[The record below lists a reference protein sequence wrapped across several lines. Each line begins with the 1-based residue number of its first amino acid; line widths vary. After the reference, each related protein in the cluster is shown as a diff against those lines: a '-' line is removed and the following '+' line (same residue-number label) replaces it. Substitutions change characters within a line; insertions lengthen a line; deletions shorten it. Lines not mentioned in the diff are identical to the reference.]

1 METTGRERMD
11 YDLLIVGA
19 GPAGLAAAI
28 RARQL
33 DPDISICV
41 LEKGSEPGAHIL
53 SGAVLD
59 PRALTELIP
68 DWEARGAPM
77 GVPVTRDEFWL
88 LGPAGGLRMPHA
100 LMPPFLSNR
109 GMRVASLGNL
119 VRWLAERAE
128 EMGVEIY
135 PGFAASRP
143 IHDESGRLRG
153 VVAGEMGLDR
163 EGRRKPEYEP
173 GVELHGRYVI
183 VAEGARGSLAK
194 EIIARHR
201 LDEGRPPQKYGLGIK
216 ELWELEPGRHRPGF
230 VMHSMGWPLGL
241 RTGGGGF
248 VYHLED
254 GIAAVGFVTHLD
266 YDNPWLSPYEE
277 FQRFKHHPVV
287 AEMLEGGRRIAYG
300 ARALTEGGWQSVP
313 RLAFPGGVLTGASAG
328 FMNLPRIKGSH
339 TAMKSGM
346 LAAESAVAALKRG
359 RGGDVLEEYGA
370 AVRDSWIAEELD
382 KVKNVKP
389 LLSRYGLFG
398 GLVLGGLDMWAAHL
412 LGIHPFGEMRHAK
425 ADHETLREAARAR
438 RISYPKP
445 DGVLSFDR
453 LTSVSFANVFHEEDQ
468 PVHLKLADP
477 AVPLEKNLP
486 KYAEPAQRYCPAA
499 VYEIVEEDG
508 REVFRIN
515 AANCVHC
522 KTCDIKDPARNITWT
537 PPQGGEGPNYSGM

>member
-1 METTGRERMD
+1 MEMTGRERME

-33 DPDISICV
+33 DPDISVCV

-59 PRALTELIP
+59 PRALAELIP
-68 DWEARGAPM
+68 DWEERGAPM

-88 LGPAGGLRMPHA
+88 LGPAGGMRIPHA

-109 GMRVASLGNL
+109 GMWTASLGNL
-119 VRWLAERAE
+119 VRWLAVQAE
-128 EMGVEIY
+128 ELGVEIY

-143 IHDESGRLRG
+143 VYGETGQLSG
-153 VVAGEMGLDR
+153 VIAGEMGLDS
-163 EGRRKPEYEP
+163 EGGRKPEYEP

-194 EIIARHR
+194 ELIARYR
-201 LDEGRPPQKYGLGIK
+201 LDEGRSPQKYGLGIK
-216 ELWELEPGRHRPGF
+216 ELWELRPERHRPGF

-248 VYHLED
+248 VYHLE
-254 GIAAVGFVTHLD
+254 GGTAAVGFVTHLD

-313 RLAFPGGVLTGASAG
+313 RLSFPGGVLAGASAG

-346 LAAESAVAALKRG
+346 LAAEQAVAALKEG
-359 RGGDVLEEYGA
+359 RSGDVLEEFDA
-370 AVRDSWIAEELD
+370 AIRGSWIAEELE

-412 LGIHPFGEMRHAK
+412 FGIHPFGELKHAK
-425 ADHETLREAARAR
+425 ADHETLRETSGAR

-453 LTSVSFANVFHEEDQ
+453 LTSVSFANVFHEENQ

-477 AVPLEKNLP
+477 EVPLRDNLP
-486 KYAEPAQRYCPAA
+486 RYAEPAQRYCPAA
-499 VYEIVEEDG
+499 VYEIVEEGG

-522 KTCDIKDPARNITWT
+522 KTCDIKDPAQNITWT